1 MELQKK
7 EERLRDFIGQYDS
20 ALVAFSGGVDSALL
34 AFIANRVLGEHALAV
49 TAIAPSVSRMQ
60 RQIAQEFAKKY
71 DLNHRLV
78 YTQEMEN
85 PEYTSNPTNRCYFC
99 KTELYDFLG
108 QLREELQ
115 AEVVLDGSNADD
127 VRDYRPGREAA
138 NERGVVS
145 PFVAVNIDKNEI
157 RALSHQWDL
166 PTWDQPAMP
175 CLSSRFP
182 YGVEITEEKLR
193 QVDEA
198 EAFLRVLGFKEF
210 RVRHHENLARIEVDQ
225 EEMPG
230 IFDPVLFGKISSY
243 FKSLGYH
250 HVTLD
255 LQGFRSG
262 SLNEVFQIEGMGD

>member
-1 MELQKK
+1 MTLHKK
-7 EERLRDFIGQYDS
+7 EQQLLDFVAQYKS
-20 ALVAFSGGVDSALL
+20 VLVAFSGGVDSALL
-34 AFIANRVLGEHALAV
+34 AFIANRVLGKHALAV

-60 RQIAQEFAKKY
+60 RQIAQDFAKKY

-127 VRDYRPGREAA
+127 LGDYRPGREAA
-138 NERGVVS
+138 DERGVVS
-145 PFVAVNIDKNEI
+145 PFVAVNIDKDEI
-157 RALSHQWDL
+157 RVLSRQWDL

-182 YGVEITEEKLR
+182 YGVEITEEKLK

-198 EAFLRVLGFKEF
+198 EAFLRALGFKNF

-225 EEMPG
+225 EEMSG
-230 IFDPVLFGKISSY
+230 ILDPALFEKISSY
-243 FKSLGYH
+243 LKSLGYQ

-262 SLNEVFQIEGMGD
+262 SLNEVFQIEGMGE

>member
-7 EERLRDFIGQYDS
+7 EKRLRDFIAQYKS
-20 ALVAFSGGVDSALL
+20 VLVAFSGGVDSALL

-60 RQIAQEFAKKY
+60 RQIAQDFAKKY
-71 DLNHRLV
+71 NLNHRLV

-115 AEVVLDGSNADD
+115 AEVVLDGSNTDD
-127 VRDYRPGREAA
+127 LGDYRPGREAA

-145 PFVAVNIDKNEI
+145 PFVAMNIDKNEI

-210 RVRHHENLARIEVDQ
+210 RVRHHDNLARIEVDQ
-225 EEMPG
+225 EEMPE

-243 FKSLGYH
+243 FKSLGYQ

-262 SLNEVFQIEGMGD
+262 SLNEVFQIEGIGD